1 MRSVTRSA
9 AWRRVRPEMSSTI
22 LLSFGSAGGGGAG
35 VDDDSAAVAR
45 HRDGPAN
52 ADGLRV
58 FDEHAEKT
66 QKSPLA
72 TDRGARHDL
81 ENARRAEEHR
91 VWVRVRTAMT
101 EQRRM
106 HADRHWNRGTER
118 RDWTQDTG
126 ERGASTASLD
136 TENG

>member
-1 MRSVTRSA
+1 
-9 AWRRVRPEMSSTI
+9 MSSTI
-22 LLSFGSAGGGGAG
+22 LLSLGSAGGGGAG

-91 VWVRVRTAMT
+91 VWVRVRTATT

-106 HADRHWNRGTER
+106 HADRHWNK
-118 RDWTQDTG
+118 RDRAQRLDTG
-126 ERGASTASLD
+126 HRRARRVDCLAGHGKRLTPRAAWL
-136 TENG
+136 